1 MSLKLEIAIPQ
12 RKILEEESVDS
23 VTLPGS
29 EGELGILPEHV
40 PLITTLDTGILSY
53 QTGNRRQALAIH
65 WGYAQVEGNRV
76 TVLAELAE
84 KADEIDAG
92 RAQIAEQKA
101 REVLKGHFG
110 EDEVEIQRMLKY
122 ESKLKRAL
130 VRQSATEFQ

>member
-1 MSLKLEIAIPQ
+1 MNLQGEIVTPQ
-12 RKILEEESVDS
+12 RKILEDETVDA

-40 PLITTLDTGILSY
+40 PLMTTLDTGVLSY
-53 QTGNRRQALAIH
+53 QKGNERHALAIH

-76 TVLAELAE
+76 TILAELAE
-84 KADEIDAG
+84 KVDEIDFG
-92 RAQIAEQKA
+92 RAQAAERKA
-101 REVLKGHFG
+101 REILKSHFG

-130 VRQSATEFQ
+130 VRQSATQFK

>member
-1 MSLKLEIAIPQ
+1 MNLQLEIVTPQ
-12 RKILEEESVDS
+12 RKILEDETVDA

-40 PLITTLDTGILSY
+40 PLMTTLDTGVLSY
-53 QTGNRRQALAIH
+53 QIGNERHALAIH

-84 KADEIDAG
+84 KVDEIDLD
-92 RAQIAEQKA
+92 RAQAAERKA
-101 REVLKGHFG
+101 REILKSHFG

-130 VRQSATEFQ
+130 VRQSATQFK

>member
-1 MSLKLEIAIPQ
+1 MNLQLEIVTPQ
-12 RKILEEESVDS
+12 RKILEDETVDA

-40 PLITTLDTGILSY
+40 PLMTTLDTGVLSY
-53 QTGNRRQALAIH
+53 QKGNEGHALAIH

-76 TVLAELAE
+76 TILAELAE
-84 KADEIDAG
+84 KVDEIDFG
-92 RAQIAEQKA
+92 RAQAAERKA
-101 REVLKGHFG
+101 REILKSHFG

-130 VRQSATEFQ
+130 VRQSATQFK